1 MTLAEMLVFLK
12 SNMKSTYD
20 FAKFELQKN
29 ISLISF
35 EEKALRKSDKE
46 KLENALMYRFQMI
59 SLCISTRFQFR

>member
-46 KLENALMYRFQMI
+46 KLENALMYRFQM
-59 SLCISTRFQFR
+59 

>member
-20 FAKFELQKN
+20 FIKLGLQKN
-29 ISLISF
+29 MSLLNF

-46 KLENALMYRFQMI
+46 KLENALMYRFQM
-59 SLCISTRFQFR
+59 

>member
-1 MTLAEMLVFLK
+1 MLVFLK

-46 KLENALMYRFQMI
+46 KLENALMYRFQMWYH
-59 SLCISTRFQFR
+59 RAFQQDFN

>member
-46 KLENALMYRFQMI
+46 RLKNALMYRFQI
-59 SLCISTRFQFR
+59 